1 MFGRQ
6 VEVPREAG
14 NPSCGGRSGWCLAM
28 RLRAAVDFSLTLEGL
43 KVKKVT
49 SFVELFWIG
58 PRGELPG
65 ATVQWGCTVENKR
78 KGRLMWPVRPTSPQF
93 QRSSSETAKREFFV
107 DDFARQT
114 KATPLDIDK

>member
-49 SFVELFWIG
+49 SFVETVLDWPARRAARRNG
-58 PRGELPG
+58 TVGLHCGEQKEGTIDVARASYQPPISKK
-65 ATVQWGCTVENKR
+65 Q
-78 KGRLMWPVRPTSPQF
+78 
-93 QRSSSETAKREFFV
+93 QRN
-107 DDFARQT
+107 RQ
-114 KATPLDIDK
+114 A